1 MRVTGSCLSALAIL
15 NFLYREKLTHY
26 LLGDKMTDI
35 VQSKTFEER
44 MKERIRD
51 SIGDLISDEDLGKM
65 VDRSLE
71 EVFFKARANPKRTSY
86 YNSGEPDTLPPL
98 LHEIVKTAMTE
109 QVTEAVKEYI
119 ANNRDQVDASIKTV
133 LEQGM
138 GNALV
143 SALNGLFACQ
153 LSSLQANLTNQF
165 NNYR

>member
-1 MRVTGSCLSALAIL
+1 
-15 NFLYREKLTHY
+15 
-26 LLGDKMTDI
+26 MTDI

-71 EVFFKARANPKRTSY
+71 EVFFKERANPKRSSY

-109 QVTEAVKEYI
+109 QVSEAVKEYI
-119 ANNRDQVDASIKTV
+119 ANNRDQVDTTIKTV

-143 SALNGLFACQ
+143 SALNGLFAYQ
-153 LSSLQANLTNQF
+153 LSSLQTNLSNQF

>member
-1 MRVTGSCLSALAIL
+1 MPIGTRKNLTFSIGKFEL
-15 NFLYREKLTHY
+15 NY

-35 VQSKTFEER
+35 VKSKTFEER

-71 EVFFKARANPKRTSY
+71 EVFFKDRPNPAYHAYNYTSK
-86 YNSGEPDTLPPL
+86 EPTTLPPL
-98 LHEIVKTAMTE
+98 LHEIVKSVMTE
-109 QVTEAVKEYI
+109 QVTDVVKEYI
-119 ANNRDQVDASIKTV
+119 ANNREQVDTTIKTV

-143 SALNGLFACQ
+143 NALNGLFAHQ
-153 LSSLQANLTNQF
+153 LSSLQMNLTNQF
-165 NNYR
+165 NQYR